1 MNERKLEKVMAEWRR
16 AKPRIIVLAGPR
28 KAGKDKLRL
37 YIKKNYRGF
46 RDLRI
51 ADAIVKI
58 AKVLEIEPERR
69 VFHALF
75 GVNQLLRPILG
86 QSAYLR
92 RVGRILDREKPSLV
106 IVQAARTGEEYKEL
120 VLKRKGILIGIKA
133 DPKIRYERAVADVK
147 RLNEK
152 RDEGRMSFK
161 DFMGDPKKETGEYS
175 PIEREISSIVRRA
188 HFVVDNN
195 YHSPA
200 LFYRNID
207 EIMKFLGI
215 KKKWT

>member
-1 MNERKLEKVMAEWRR
+1 MKERNLKKVIAEWRR

-51 ADAIVKI
+51 VDAIVKI
-58 AKVLEIEPERR
+58 ARVLEIEPERR

-75 GVNQLLRPILG
+75 GVNHLLRPILG
-86 QSAYLR
+86 QSAYVR
-92 RVGRILDREKPSLV
+92 RVGRILDRERPELAL
-106 IVQAARTGEEYKEL
+106 VQAARTEEEYREF

-133 DPKIRYERAVADVK
+133 DPKIRYLRAVADVK

-152 RDEGRMSFK
+152 KDEGRMSFK
-161 DFMGDPKKETGEYS
+161 DFLGDPKKETGEYS
-175 PIEREISSIVRRA
+175 PIEREISRIVSRA
-188 HFVVDNN
+188 HYIVENN
-195 YHSPA
+195 YETPA
-200 LFYRNID
+200 LFYREID
-207 EIMKFLGI
+207 KIMKILGVP
-215 KKKWT
+215 KK